1 MELSQTHVVLTG
13 ASRAI
18 GRELVDVLA
27 ARGAR
32 LSLIARNGEALT
44 QIVADLG
51 DDRAGAFPCDLGDA
65 AAIDGLVADIES
77 ARGPVDVLINNAGLD
92 HTGAFRAMTASQLRA
107 VFGVNLVATAELC
120 RQVVPGMIDRD
131 RGHIVNVSSIAGSL
145 ASAGVIAYSATK
157 AGVNQFT
164 AGLRAELRGTRV
176 GTTLV
181 EIGPAATQMMDSLR
195 AYGPTAASVR
205 RLERFGLAPELDPH
219 AVAEAMAGAI
229 AADRLHLRMPKRQA
243 PIAMIGEFPRAI
255 GRFITLG
262 LHSRSEGERKG
273 NTC

>member
-1 MELSQTHVVLTG
+1 MELFNAHVVLTG
-13 ASRAI
+13 ASRGI
-18 GRELVDVLA
+18 GRELVDVLV
-27 ARGAR
+27 ARGAQ
-32 LSLIARNGEALT
+32 LSVIARDGGALDR
-44 QIVADLG
+44 IVAELG
-51 DDRAGAFPCDLGDA
+51 GSRAAAFPCVLGDA
-65 AAIDGLVADIES
+65 DAIDGLIARIEA

-92 HTGAFRAMTASQLRA
+92 HTGSFTAMTAAQLRA
-107 VFGVNLVATAELC
+107 VFAVNLIATAELC
-120 RQVVPGMIDRD
+120 RQAVPGMVDRG

-164 AGLRAELRGTRV
+164 AGLRAELKGSRV
-176 GTTLV
+176 RTTLV

-195 AYGPTAASVR
+195 DYGPTAASVR

-243 PIAMIGEFPRAI
+243 PIAMIGEIPRAI
-255 GRFITLG
+255 GRAITLG
-262 LHSRSEGERKG
+262 LDSRS
-273 NTC
+273 